1 MGGIRMLIVLL
12 GPTGSGK
19 STIEKK
25 MGQSGMHRLRSHTT
39 RLKKTGESE
48 DAYYFVKKEDFK
60 KVDLVESVLY
70 KNSFFG
76 LSREEVEIAKTKD
89 CVVTLD
95 WNGAQQ
101 IKHRIPFA
109 VTVFIDCPMYQL
121 EKRLPIEIDSEKRKK
136 IMAQVVLDSKCAA
149 NCDYIVRNYDGQL
162 DEACAQ
168 LLEICRESKKMSN
181 KVIDG

>member
-1 MGGIRMLIVLL
+1 MLIVLL

-25 MGQSGMHRLRSHTT
+25 IGQSGIHRLRSYTT
-39 RLKKTGESE
+39 RLRKPGESE
-48 DAYYFVKKEDFK
+48 DAYYFVKKEEFK

-76 LSREEVEIAKTKD
+76 LSREEVKIAETKD

-121 EKRLPIEIDSEKRKK
+121 DKRLPTEIDSEKRKK
-136 IMAQVVLDSKCAA
+136 IMEQVVLDSRCAA

-168 LLEICRESKKMSN
+168 ILEICRQGKKC
-181 KVIDG
+181 D

>member
-1 MGGIRMLIVLL
+1 MLIVLI
-12 GPTGSGK
+12 GPNGSGK
-19 STIEKK
+19 TTIEKK
-25 MGQSGMHRLRSHTT
+25 LEQSGMYRLRSHTT
-39 RLKKTGESE
+39 RQRQAGEP
-48 DAYYFVKKEDFK
+48 DNAYYFVKKEEFK

-76 LSREEVEIAKTKD
+76 LSRQEVQNAETRD

-109 VTVFIDCPMYQL
+109 VTVYLDCPIYQL
-121 EKRLPIEIDSEKRKK
+121 EKRLPIEIDNEKRKK
-136 IMAQVVLDSKCAA
+136 IMDQIILDSKCAD

-162 DEACAQ
+162 DEACSKI
-168 LLEICRESKKMSN
+168 LEICRESKEC
-181 KVIDG
+181 G